1 MGIKNYNAASSQ
13 NFKNAQTAIA
23 KQEDLDFQKFD
34 NLSTNILSQLALFYQ
49 EQPTTAT
56 VGQTDPALNALEKKV
71 TEYQG
76 KLSEALTLL
85 TSQKDQL
92 ITERAH
98 LIELEKKLYQEFFNQ
113 TVEIPIPDEN
123 GSGKDLNTVLDEL
136 KVNQTET
143 NARLALAQKIS
154 RSFGSTDNLSSSAY
168 ITQLN
173 NILAGISVNP
183 SDYQLDTLVAN
194 QVLTTQQSQNY
205 KSRLQLIAQ
214 YAQAFGVQTGGVS
227 VTPFVTGTA
236 QKQTAT
242 KVLQI
247 SVPAG
252 DSYQSSTLPAGTSST
267 LSTNGIINLDNS
279 SRTDAKLF
287 EVVLNVSLEELSN
300 GQLSIEWTNKNG
312 HVALKSTE
320 TFVLYPKD
328 SKEDFYKYIA
338 NDQFETYLTLFQNI
352 EQASQMITL
361 LYGAPGASFDSLL
374 NLSTADQFRVA
385 SSDSIYSMYGNIQT
399 SSLASRIEAQDVS
412 DYKVIGENNI
422 SDVSQSIVNLDLRI
436 KELESKIKDISETE
450 VPQNYFNTE
459 INDLKQWYVSTKVVI
474 QGIYD
479 GWKDHR
485 DTVNFG
491 LTKDQSNNL
500 AFYEYDD
507 DSLYKQYK
515 NLIDGTSN
523 TVDTITNGSKAI
535 ENNSQQFENLIAD
548 SKSIQSNVETIIKNT
563 NSLSDTSQTSLNE
576 NRSYT
581 EGFSQIL
588 ANTRTQG
595 VDANQLFDFFANPIQ
610 LTNTTSK
617 VVEEVPKK
625 SSDFSWIPIFLIGL
639 SLGAVST
646 LITNRLKARNTVS

>member
-1 MGIKNYNAASSQ
+1 
-13 NFKNAQTAIA
+13 
-23 KQEDLDFQKFD
+23 
-34 NLSTNILSQLALFYQ
+34 
-49 EQPTTAT
+49 
-56 VGQTDPALNALEKKV
+56 
-71 TEYQG
+71 
-76 KLSEALTLL
+76 
-85 TSQKDQL
+85 
-92 ITERAH
+92 
-98 LIELEKKLYQEFFNQ
+98 
-113 TVEIPIPDEN
+113 
-123 GSGKDLNTVLDEL
+123 
-136 KVNQTET
+136 
-143 NARLALAQKIS
+143 
-154 RSFGSTDNLSSSAY
+154 
-168 ITQLN
+168 
-173 NILAGISVNP
+173 
-183 SDYQLDTLVAN
+183 
-194 QVLTTQQSQNY
+194 
-205 KSRLQLIAQ
+205 
-214 YAQAFGVQTGGVS
+214 
-227 VTPFVTGTA
+227 
-236 QKQTAT
+236 
-242 KVLQI
+242 QI